1 MKRLRSIVFW
11 LHLAAGVAAGVI
23 ILVMSATGALLAL
36 KPQIL
41 NAVEKDAR
49 FVTPP
54 VAGSRL
60 GLGALLAS
68 VQRARPDARPATVT
82 LQADPAAA
90 AAVALGRDGTIY
102 VDPYSGRV
110 LGDGSPR
117 TQRFFRTVEDLAPV
131 ARCLRSGAPPHAA

>member
-1 MKRLRSIVFW
+1 MKPLRSILFW

-41 NAVEKDAR
+41 NAVEKDVR

-60 GLGALLAS
+60 GLAALLAS

-90 AAVALGRDGTIY
+90 AARSTSTRTRGACSATDRRGRSGS
-102 VDPYSGRV
+102 SGRSKT
-110 LGDGSPR
+110 GTGGWAYP
-117 TQRFFRTVEDLAPV
+117 
-131 ARCLRSGAPPHAA
+131 RSGAPPHAA